1 EGVLSYGGGWWN
13 ASARMQS
20 YQTLQDPAA
29 PVAEPY
35 RRLPQLTLGALRPLA
50 GANMAFTGEFVNF
63 SHPTAVNGQ
72 RLVMYP
78 SVSYP
83 LIATPSF
90 YLTPKIG
97 VHYTYYSLGANNL
110 GALPDTARTLP
121 ITSLDSGM
129 VLERDWSLGE
139 KNYVQTL
146 EPRAYFLYIPY
157 RNQNLLPNFDTA
169 QADFNFAQMFTEN
182 RFFGSD
188 RIGDAKQVTLSL
200 TSRLLEAN
208 SGAERLRVAI
218 GQRFSFTTPQ
228 VNLVAPEQVTNNK
241 SDILLAVLGQITP
254 KWSLNSAYQYNPNQ
268 ARTEKLNVGAR
279 YQPESGK
286 VLNLGYRFTRDSL
299 RQADIST
306 QWPLWRRWSAMARW
320 NYSLQDNRVLELLAG
335 LEYNESCWTARLVVQ
350 RFATATNEL
359 STGIFMQ
366 LELNG
371 LVRVGSDPLNTL
383 RQSIAGF
390 TKVNQ
395 PSVVSSEQG
404 LR

>member
-1 EGVLSYGGGWWN
+1 
-13 ASARMQS
+13 
-20 YQTLQDPAA
+20 
-29 PVAEPY
+29 
-35 RRLPQLTLGALRPLA
+35 
-50 GANMAFTGEFVNF
+50 
-63 SHPTAVNGQ
+63 
-72 RLVMYP
+72 
-78 SVSYP
+78 
-83 LIATPSF
+83 
-90 YLTPKIG
+90 
-97 VHYTYYSLGANNL
+97 
-110 GALPDTARTLP
+110 
-121 ITSLDSGM
+121 
-129 VLERDWSLGE
+129 
-139 KNYVQTL
+139 
-146 EPRAYFLYIPY
+146 
-157 RNQNLLPNFDTA
+157 
-169 QADFNFAQMFTEN
+169 MFTEN

-188 RIGDAKQVTLSL
+188 RISDAKHVTLSL
-200 TSRLLEAN
+200 TSRLLDAR
-208 SGAERLRVAI
+208 SGAERLRVAV
-218 GQRFSFTTPQ
+218 GQRLSYETPR
-228 VNLVAPEQVTNNK
+228 VNLAPTDVVTTNK
-241 SDILLAVLGQITP
+241 SDILLALLGQITP
-254 KWSLNSAYQYNPNQ
+254 KWSLNTAYQYNPSQ

-320 NYSLQDNRVLELLAG
+320 NYSLQDNRVLELLTG

-395 PSVVSSEQG
+395 PTVVSSEQG